1 MTASA
6 RKKNTLMKTG
16 PDREPMDDQHKNWLR
31 EHFGRRVR
39 FDEPMARHTWFKVG
53 GPAEALATPAD
64 MDHLERL
71 LTWCRDSRIAWLI
84 LGGGSNLLV
93 RDGGIAGVVISLRRC
108 LTKIES
114 ADAGAAGVHLTAQA
128 GVKLPVLCRYC
139 IEHGFSGLNFAL
151 GIPATVGGALVM
163 NASTARG
170 SMADVLESLGCL
182 QPGGPRV
189 SFARR
194 DLAFSYR
201 RLAFKPGGDGCGQDP
216 VIVDGT
222 FALQPADRKMLA
234 DEAVRILA
242 DRAAR
247 QPVDQP
253 SAGCFFKNP
262 PAGRS
267 AGELIE
273 KAGLKGRQIGGARVS
288 EKHANF
294 IVNAGGA
301 TAGDILDL
309 MDLVQG
315 RVSAEFA
322 VDLLPEVKIVGH

>member
-1 MTASA
+1 
-6 RKKNTLMKTG
+6 
-16 PDREPMDDQHKNWLR
+16 MDDLHKNWLG

-39 FDEPMARHTWFKVG
+39 FEEPMARHTWFKVG
-53 GPAEALATPAD
+53 GPAEALVTPAD
-64 MDHLERL
+64 TNALARL
-71 LTWCRDSRIAWLI
+71 LTWCRDSRIPWLI
-84 LGGGSNLLV
+84 LGSGSNLLV
-93 RDGGIAGVVISLRRC
+93 RDGGIAGVVISLSRC
-108 LTKIES
+108 LKEIELAES
-114 ADAGAAGVHLTAQA
+114 GSGIHVTAQA

-139 IEHGFSGLNFAL
+139 IAHGFSGLNFAL
-151 GIPATVGGALVM
+151 GIPATVGGAIVM
-163 NASTARG
+163 NAGTARG

-182 QPGGPRV
+182 HPDGRRV
-189 SFARR
+189 RFARR

-201 RLAFKPGGDGCGQDP
+201 RLALKPGGAGCGQDP
-216 VIVDGT
+216 VIVEGT

-234 DEAVRILA
+234 DEAARILKE
-242 DRAAR
+242 RAAR
-247 QPVDQP
+247 QPIDQP

-267 AGELIE
+267 AGELID

-309 MDLVQG
+309 MELVQG
-315 RVSAEFA
+315 RVSAEFGI
-322 VDLLPEVKIVGH
+322 DLVPEVKIVGH